1 MIDQDPS
8 SRLDPS
14 QPNQYRLINLPSQPS
29 SPSRRI
35 SLCNIRNPGSD
46 CRPFPKHGAERFS
59 GQLSQTNFIR
69 CFQILFE
76 HRDDV
81 QQQAGTMAVHCEKK
95 VVGVGHS
102 FDVIGLGTS
111 AVCQLDLREVLSG
124 VSWPMEMGILT
135 HG

>member
-1 MIDQDPS
+1 
-8 SRLDPS
+8 
-14 QPNQYRLINLPSQPS
+14 
-29 SPSRRI
+29 
-35 SLCNIRNPGSD
+35 
-46 CRPFPKHGAERFS
+46 
-59 GQLSQTNFIR
+59 
-69 CFQILFE
+69 
-76 HRDDV
+76 
-81 QQQAGTMAVHCEKK
+81 MAVHCEKK